1 MKKLENLELV
11 EVEIENN
18 KAELT
23 FLDETA
29 GEIRKINLNKNK
41 FDPEKSKW
49 VEDAEKAQSIEE
61 KAQKHFGVSFDELEQ
76 AIGQQHDIYAY
87 EKFNS
92 LNELEMVQKFDAE
105 DAGLIFQAEITKVF
119 EDNVG
124 IHIQISYEGETYESK
139 MSYSNY
145 IAAKKS
151 FLTDPIKKKKQHEKF
166 EDKFKVSIENK
177 DELIGTTITAEVK
190 EWAFNGKSGTFID
203 IKKIPNRK

>member
-11 EVEIENN
+11 NVEIENN

-29 GEIRKINLNKNK
+29 GEIRMVNLNKNK
-41 FDPEKSKW
+41 FDESKNKW
-49 VEDAEKAQSIEE
+49 VEDDEKAEAIEK
-61 KAQKHFGVSFDELEQ
+61 KAQKYFGLDFDELEK

-92 LNELEMVQKFDAE
+92 LNEIEMTQKFDLE
-105 DAGLIFQAEITKVF
+105 EVGLIFQADITKVF

-124 IHIQISYEGETYESK
+124 IHIQISYEGETYESQMK
-139 MSYSNY
+139 YSTY
-145 IAAKKS
+145 LEAKKT
-151 FLTDPIKKKKQHEKF
+151 FLIDPIKKVKQHERF
-166 EDKFKVSIENK
+166 EDKFKVSIDNK

-190 EWAFNGKSGTFID
+190 EWGFRGKSGTFID
-203 IKKIPNRK
+203 IKKIPKRK